1 MLKILSATQIKE
13 LDQFTID
20 NEPITPI
27 DLMERACHAFTNWL
41 VQHFKSDKKVGIV
54 CGPGNNGG
62 DGLGIA
68 RLLKEYGY
76 LVKVWIVRGSLKES
90 ESFKINLERL
100 QGKVRINEIST
111 ASDPALFIECEILID
126 AVFGSGLSRAAEGIF
141 GHVISSINQTN
152 AIRVAVDIPSG
163 LFADSHSSGEIVK
176 ANHTVSF
183 QLPKLAFPFPEN
195 HLFVGKW
202 DLADIGLSKEFIKAA
217 STQNFFVTEN

>member
-1 MLKILSATQIKE
+1 MALCKKQKTNWGENKFDCLFKMLKILSGKQIKE

-100 QGKVRINEIST
+100 QSKVSINEIST
-111 ASDPALFIECEILID
+111 ASDPDLFIEC
-126 AVFGSGLSRAAEGIF
+126 
-141 GHVISSINQTN
+141 
-152 AIRVAVDIPSG
+152 
-163 LFADSHSSGEIVK
+163 
-176 ANHTVSF
+176 
-183 QLPKLAFPFPEN
+183 
-195 HLFVGKW
+195 
-202 DLADIGLSKEFIKAA
+202 
-217 STQNFFVTEN
+217 